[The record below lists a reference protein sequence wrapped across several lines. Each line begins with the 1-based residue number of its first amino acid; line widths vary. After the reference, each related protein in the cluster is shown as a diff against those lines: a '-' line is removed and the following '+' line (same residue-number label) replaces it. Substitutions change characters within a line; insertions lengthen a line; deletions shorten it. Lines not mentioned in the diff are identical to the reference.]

1 MTNVYQTHCVKSKR
15 FYYGPRHKH
24 SIAFVGTR
32 KECADYIKKSE
43 SCNYYLDHNEHSLPQ
58 LRIVLTKNLSKHL
71 ALELNEIR

>member
-1 MTNVYQTHCVKSKR
+1 MTNVYRTHCVKAKR

-32 KECADYIKKSE
+32 QECANYIKKS
-43 SCNYYLDHNEHSLPQ
+43 SSRVYYLAHNEHSLPQ

-71 ALELNEIR
+71 AWELNELR